1 MTISPPVR
9 PAGRGS
15 VPARQ
20 PVLLLVAT
28 AILFLTVC
36 LWLWPPTSLQ
46 YDLRVYVVSAQAFLD
61 GQDIYTAHLAYPKDM
76 VLGFTYPP
84 FAAVV
89 FAPVAMLGTAGGRA
103 LMTLVNASALL
114 VIGMVTVRALRP
126 RWSRWRVAAIGLA
139 VGAAGVALEP
149 VRSTFDLGQVN
160 LVLTALLLVDLLG
173 HLPPRFR
180 GVLVGVATGIK
191 LTPGIFIVYLLV
203 TRRYREA
210 ATAAAATIGTML
222 AGALVLP
229 DASRQFWGH
238 HLFDPSRPGATHF
251 ISNQAWRGVFA
262 RINGGIDGIAP
273 YWLLA
278 VAVTL
283 VLGFLAVR
291 RAYEQGYVLESVL
304 LTSLV
309 GVLVSPISW
318 TGHWVW
324 ALPITAVLVYRALQA
339 RSSAL
344 GGLALC
350 WLVATGIGLPWHTPY
365 LGDKEYTHHGLQLLA
380 GNSYTLCAFATIGM
394 ALYGTRRRTA

>member
-9 PAGRGS
+9 PAVRT
-15 VPARQ
+15 RR
-20 PVLLLVAT
+20 PVLPLVA
-28 AILFLTVC
+28 AGIIFLALC
-36 LWLWPPTSLQ
+36 LWNWSPISLQ
-46 YDLRVYVVSAQAFLD
+46 YDLRVYVVSAQAFLN

-76 VLGFTYPP
+76 ALGFTYPP
-84 FAAVV
+84 FAALV
-89 FAPVAMLGTAGGRA
+89 FAPVALLGTSGGRV
-103 LMTLVNASALL
+103 LMSLLNASALL
-114 VIGMVTVRALRP
+114 VIGMVTLRALRP
-126 RWSRWRVAAIGLA
+126 QWTRYRVAAIGMA

-160 LVLTALLLVDLLG
+160 LILTALLLVDLLG

-180 GVLVGVATGIK
+180 GVLVGVVTGIK

-210 ATAAAATIGTML
+210 ATAAAATVGTMV
-222 AGALVLP
+222 AGAIAMP

-238 HLFDPSRPGATHF
+238 YIFDPSRPGATHF

-273 YWLLA
+273 YWMLA
-278 VAVTL
+278 VAITL
-283 VLGFLAVR
+283 ALGFFVVR
-291 RAYEQGYVLESVL
+291 KAYEQGLVVESVL

-324 ALPITAVLVYRALQA
+324 ALPIIAVLTHHALRL
-339 RSSAL
+339 RSKAA
-344 GGLALC
+344 GGLALA
-350 WLVATGIGLPWHTPY
+350 WLVTTAFGLPWHTPY
-365 LGDKEYTHHGLQLLA
+365 LGDKEYTHHGLQLVA
-380 GNSYTLCAFATIGM
+380 GNSYALCAVATIGL
-394 ALYGTRRRTA
+394 ALYGLRRRAA